1 MCAANYSV
9 FTFHTSL
16 NLTSPEGGIERMR
29 RGGGGEDAMCE
40 ATGNDHIMQR
50 KKFAIFYVH
59 GPKSIIFSSF
69 SCTST
74 IAMFSVG
81 SFLSCYEVLDTAVMG
96 TPSLSCVVHYIVNM
110 KIYHLSMVCHLQ
122 QDTNKSTDFIKKTV
136 N

>member
-29 RGGGGEDAMCE
+29 GGGGGEDAMCE

-81 SFLSCYEVLDTAVMG
+81 SFLSCYEVLDTSVMG
-96 TPSLSCVVHYIVNM
+96 TPPNVMCGSLHCEHEN
-110 KIYHLSMVCHLQ
+110 LSSL
-122 QDTNKSTDFIKKTV
+122 DGLSSSTRYK
-136 N
+136 